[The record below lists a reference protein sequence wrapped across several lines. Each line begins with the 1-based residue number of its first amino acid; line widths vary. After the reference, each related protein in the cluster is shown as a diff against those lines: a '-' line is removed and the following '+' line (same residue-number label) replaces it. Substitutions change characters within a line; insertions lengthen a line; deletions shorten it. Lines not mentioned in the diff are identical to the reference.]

1 MLTKNRFENVV
12 LEYVRLVNDLVIT
25 VCELTVRLSGEA
37 ALYTANW
44 VQRKQKQTHALHS
57 GYTAL
62 LNHSFLVSTTSV
74 TTIVG
79 DF

>member
-1 MLTKNRFENVV
+1 MLTIPENVV
-12 LEYVRLVNDLVIT
+12 LEYVRLVNNLVIT

-37 ALYTANW
+37 ALYAANW
-44 VQRKQKQTHALHS
+44 VPRKQKQTRALHL

-62 LNHSFLVSTTSV
+62 LNHSFLASTTSV

-79 DF
+79 YC